1 MTTHSTAHRQGLF
14 DFGLLGLPALYV
26 HTFPC
31 AALISK
37 NGPFQPRAEW
47 IAMTRYEHLSVGYAP
62 SGTQT
67 VWVSLITCSLFY
79 TVSVQFVDT

>member
-1 MTTHSTAHRQGLF
+1 MVSGCRGVSFLIVTTHSTAHRQGLF

-47 IAMTRYEHLSVGYAP
+47 IAMTRYEHL
-62 SGTQT
+62 
-67 VWVSLITCSLFY
+67 
-79 TVSVQFVDT
+79 

>member
-1 MTTHSTAHRQGLF
+1 MDCHDKVRT
-14 DFGLLGLPALYV
+14 
-26 HTFPC
+26 
-31 AALISK
+31 
-37 NGPFQPRAEW
+37 
-47 IAMTRYEHLSVGYAP
+47 SVGYAP